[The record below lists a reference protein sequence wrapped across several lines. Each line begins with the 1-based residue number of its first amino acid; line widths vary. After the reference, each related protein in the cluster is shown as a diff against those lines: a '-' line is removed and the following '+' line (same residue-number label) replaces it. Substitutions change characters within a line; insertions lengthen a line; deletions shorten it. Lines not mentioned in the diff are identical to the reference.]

1 MGFQPG
7 HHAGTFTEVKGEV
20 ATSIKCSK
28 VLVRP
33 RAGETNCYTD
43 MPVSYLGAPRY
54 VEPISRMLKKA
65 SAQCPCK
72 EAPALLSQDGHLF
85 RLSPTIQNLADVDRM
100 LMDGS
105 LVEDTASNKGVYPA
119 AALEAAQRLL
129 NR

>member
-1 MGFQPG
+1 M
-7 HHAGTFTEVKGEV
+7 
-20 ATSIKCSK
+20 
-28 VLVRP
+28 VRP

-85 RLSPTIQNLADVDRM
+85 RLSPTISNHQNLADVDRM
-100 LMDGS
+100 LMDVS

-129 NR
+129 IR